1 MTKLLLLGVLAGGV
15 MIGIAVGQDRGPEK
29 DRSHEKDSVTVPEP
43 SQAIPALALLAGST
57 LILRARRKK

>member
-15 MIGIAVGQDRGPEK
+15 ITGIAVGKGRG
-29 DRSHEKDSVTVPEP
+29 HEKDSVTVPEP